1 MELIGL
7 GGLYGLDW
15 NGVGWS
21 GLEWSGAGVR

>member
-15 NGVGWS
+15 SGVGWS
-21 GLEWSGAGVR
+21 GLEWSGEGVR